1 MSYRTYGENEK
12 KIVFADTDDR
22 HAKLIVRL
30 RHDGITQ
37 KQFFQYLISCYIDK
51 DIRMVDMIDSY
62 KYELAKQGK
71 QKIKTTRRLIDNGI
85 DNEKSYT
92 LSEEDKDTIFDMLET
107 EIGDL

>member
-1 MSYRTYGENEK
+1 MNYRTYGENEK

-22 HAKLIVRL
+22 HAKLLIRL
-30 RHDGITQ
+30 RHDGLTQ
-37 KQFFQYLISCYIDK
+37 KQFFQYLISCYINK

-71 QKIKTTRRLIDNGI
+71 KKIKETRKLIDDGI
-85 DNEKSYT
+85 ENEKSYI
-92 LSEEDKDTIFDMLET
+92 LSEKDKDDIFDMLET

>member
-1 MSYRTYGENEK
+1 MSYRTYGDNEK

-30 RHDGITQ
+30 RHDGLTQ

-71 QKIKTTRRLIDNGI
+71 QKIKTTRKLIDDGTKN
-85 DNEKSYT
+85 KKLYT
-92 LSEEDKDTIFDMLET
+92 LSEKDKDDIFDMLET